1 MISTLWAHVKGLAII
16 GWAVKALKQ
25 LWPFLLAIIFWPE
38 IDALLSGLLPFWD
51 EYVRFFSD
59 YVLELSGYIRA
70 IPYLG
75 DAFEWLDKAFAALKD
90 RLVQILQGNIA
101 GKAA

>member
-1 MISTLWAHVKGLAII
+1 MISTLWAHIKGIAVI

-38 IDALLSGLLPFWD
+38 IDALLGSLLPFWD
-51 EYVRFFSD
+51 EYIGFFSD
-59 YVLELSGYIRA
+59 YVLKLSAYIRQ

-75 DAFEWLDKAFAALKD
+75 SVFTYLDNAFSALKT
-90 RLVQILQGNIA
+90 RLVTILQGNVS
-101 GKAA
+101 G